1 MKSLD
6 STEWYFLIFGAVIL
20 LFIAFLATHD
30 MSAAD
35 IYKSKC
41 EAQGGYYFSS
51 RSQRLCLDKQ
61 TVIEIKD
68 YK

>member
-1 MKSLD
+1 MKSLN

-51 RSQRLCLDKQ
+51 RSQRLCLNK
-61 TVIEIKD
+61 TIVINIENE
-68 YK
+68 